1 MKGNVFNNKAKCG
14 AKLLGLTFVLLAMI
28 SMLACVAAIPVIV
41 YYESTK
47 HYTATVQVNA
57 KPQAVY
63 QTAIRVIEGKPDVEI
78 EKKDEAKLLVE
89 ADRGKKQSVSIH
101 AASVDANKTHRLP
114 KEPGLV
120 TDGENCQWIARRDVR
135 ILV

>member
-1 MKGNVFNNKAKCG
+1 
-14 AKLLGLTFVLLAMI
+14 MI
-28 SMLACVAAIPVIV
+28 SMLACVAAIPVIIH
-41 YYESTK
+41 YESTK

-78 EKKDEAKLLVE
+78 AKKDEAKLLVE

-101 AASVDANKTHRLP
+101 AASVDANKTQLIVTADAGEKQQED
-114 KEPGLV
+114 KELALKVVKAICDELGV
-120 TDGENCQWIARRDVR
+120 NYTV
-135 ILV
+135 VKK